1 MLTSLMVV
9 IQYREEGLSPPL
21 YICKYMLK
29 FYGLFGLNMELTVYN
44 MTHEILEDYDHDHI
58 EELDCNFRNMDQLDQ
73 ELKQLMD
80 STLAIEQFGMTQTAF
95 SVLKTTGLLSGT
107 ALNTPGLEF
116 FATRSVDNLESD
128 MALEALG
135 DKIKQKMTEW
145 AAKII
150 SVAKGMTDTVTSIL
164 STLWNKVSE
173 QGKMLTSAVW
183 DKAKVAG
190 ATIKA
195 HPYKTLAAM
204 VAAAAVVVAIIALVA
219 TGMPGAYA
227 NETVLQS
234 FIFKIKDMISGI
246 KLPFGKINVT
256 TLADGT
262 KIVCNI
268 EKSSKMTA
276 GIGKL
281 TDLGWTQSTVKAMS
295 GSLSRVWSTLKINAA
310 AISNKVVSSIKTVN
324 DVGGDMEKKIGMT
337 VASKTRSKLSGWI
350 AQEVVKKAYTTALWS
365 IIGVL
370 YMLLKE
376 IVIKTFKMI
385 DDTFRSLKKVTKE
398 A

>member
-1 MLTSLMVV
+1 MVV
-9 IQYREEGLSPPL
+9 IRYREEGLCPPL
-21 YICKYMLK
+21 YTCKYGLK
-29 FYGLFGLNMELTVYN
+29 FYGLFGLNMELTVDII
-44 MTHEILEDYDHDHI
+44 TQEISEDYDHDQL
-58 EELDCNFRNMDQLDQ
+58 EEIDCNFRNMDQLDQ

-80 STLAIEQFGMTQTAF
+80 STLAIEQFGMNPSAF
-95 SVLKTTGLLSGT
+95 GVLKTTGLLSGT
-107 ALNTPGLEF
+107 ALNTPALEF
-116 FATRSVDNLESD
+116 FATQNVDNLESD
-128 MALEALG
+128 IALEALT

-150 SVAKGMTDTVTSIL
+150 SAAKGMTDTVTSIL
-164 STLWNKVSE
+164 STLWTKVSE
-173 QGKMLTSAVW
+173 QGKMLTASVW

-204 VAAAAVVVAIIALVA
+204 ITAAAVVVAIIALVA
-219 TGMPGAYA
+219 SGMPGAYA
-227 NETVLQS
+227 NETVLKS
-234 FIFKIKDMISGI
+234 FIFKIQDMIKTI
-246 KLPFGKINVT
+246 KLPFGKINVS

-268 EKSSKMTA
+268 DQTTKMTA
-276 GIGKL
+276 GAAKL
-281 TDLGWTQSTVKAMS
+281 VDLGWTQNAVKAMS
-295 GSLSRVWSTLKINAA
+295 GSLNRVWSSLKINAS
-310 AISNKVVSSIKTVN
+310 AISTKVVSSVKFVN
-324 DVGGDMEKKIGMT
+324 DIGGDMNNKIGMT
-337 VASKTRSKLSGWI
+337 VATKTGSKLFGWA

-376 IVIKTFKMI
+376 VVIKAFRMI
-385 DDTFRSLKKVTKE
+385 NDTFRSLKQVTKE